1 MVPEVKFKK
10 KRVMKKIELI
20 AKLEGA
26 KELTS
31 VVSIDLVIAAL
42 GMLEPEV
49 KVEKVFGM
57 SQELADEISSKIE
70 RCLDNNSSDLVDTDS
85 AEFSLNYSNCIEL
98 DRVDLN
104 VYDTMSH
111 INACLEEFI
120 VEEDEDE
127 VTPEL
132 HPEDEQTL
140 EQQFDIDPADDDL
153 PE

>member
-10 KRVMKKIELI
+10 KRVMKKSELI

-31 VVSIDLVIAAL
+31 VVSIDLVLTAL

-57 SQELADEISSKIE
+57 SQELADEISAKIE
-70 RCLDNNSSDLVDTDS
+70 RCLDNNASELVDTDS
-85 AEFSLNYSNCIEL
+85 ACFSLNYSNTIEL
-98 DRVDLN
+98 DEACIN
-104 VYDTMSH
+104 VYDTMEH
-111 INACLEEFI
+111 INAVLEGFI

-127 VTPEL
+127 EVPTN
-132 HPEDEQTL
+132 EDTTE
-140 EQQFDIDPADDDL
+140 E
-153 PE
+153 